1 MLDKGW
7 LLIYLAKR
15 GRLSDDYD
23 KRSSTGCLLI
33 NRYNTGWDRGALAW
47 AKTTGTSV
55 RKRSPAV
62 PCTKMPVETKHIF
75 KKAPSP
81 VFGPPHLCPR
91 SVIAQSQS
99 DHWIRTAACR
109 HYFPVTLWNENMQL
123 PACDLPS
130 FRWHQYWVEE
140 PLPKVGHGMWLDHAD
155 SDSVYLDHHLGSL
168 IFESYLHHSGS
179 LSDSWANT
187 KHPFFV
193 LSEVLGFV
201 GKIQWLTL
209 W

>member
-23 KRSSTGCLLI
+23 INNHQQDAYWSTATIRDEIGVHWPEPKLPVLWENVALL
-33 NRYNTGWDRGALAW
+33 YH
-47 AKTTGTSV
+47 V
-55 RKRSPAV
+55 F
-62 PCTKMPVETKHIF
+62 KMPVETKHIF

-91 SVIAQSQS
+91 SVITQSQS

-168 IFESYLHHSGS
+168 IFESYLDRSASQG
-179 LSDSWANT
+179 
-187 KHPFFV
+187 
-193 LSEVLGFV
+193 
-201 GKIQWLTL
+201 
-209 W
+209 